1 MLANVARQ
9 LVEMFDV
16 DHSGVLFFGGEDTE
30 GVVLAEYPPQN
41 AVGLKVPLTD
51 YPLNDQL
58 KREQKPVAV
67 LDAQNDPIMGNARPT
82 MRSLGI
88 QSILIVPLIVQSR
101 IVGSFSLDAI
111 GHKRQFTA
119 EEIALC
125 HIIGNQIAV
134 AIDYTRALEAAEENQ
149 RQAQTLREVNRVL
162 SESLNLDEILPR
174 ILVQLEKVVP
184 ADASSVYLMVE
195 DGVQLVATR
204 GRYSPF
210 SQHQV
215 IPLNQLWGASEIIK
229 DKAPLLV
236 PFTHQHP
243 HWQRYP
249 DSPLQ
254 SWLGVPLLVRGE
266 VVGVLNID
274 GYSPHQ
280 FDEGHIQLVQSFA
293 NQAAMAI
300 YNARL
305 YGQAHQRA
313 EMLASVQ
320 EIGLSMVASLE
331 LEDVLREVT
340 TSILDLLEAGQ
351 VRIYLYKP
359 EEDSFSL
366 AAITDNEGQ
375 LKIRTMMPRKDGLT
389 ATVARSGRFMAIQ
402 DIYQHPLYQE
412 EADTQG
418 FSAIIGVPLKKR
430 DRVLGVLNVFYAD
443 SHIFSEDEINMLHLL
458 ATQAAV
464 ALENARLYGAE
475 QSRLQDEARRVERL
489 RRVQEISSHL
499 NSSLELDKVLSNACQ
514 QFVRLMEVDHCG
526 IVLFDGAGQTGLV
539 VAEYP
544 PTGAAG
550 AQISVDI
557 PAVKQMIVDRQPFAS
572 FNVAADPRFG
582 EDVISLK
589 QLGVQSIL
597 ILPLILQEQVIGS
610 IGLDAILQPRRFT
623 EEEMNMGRIVADQ
636 IAIAVA
642 NARTYQAE
650 RAARDQADTLREVAA
665 ILNETLDLDDL
676 LQRILAQLKR
686 VIIYDS
692 SSILLRNKDTFTIV
706 ATQGFAEPEKV
717 LGMTFT
723 FATKRHFQEIAR
735 TRRPLLIPDTAQ
747 FAGWQQQGPTVI
759 RSWLGAPLA
768 GSDQLIGIL
777 SVDHNQPNF
786 YSQADA
792 ELLTAFAHLA
802 VIALENARLYEFEVK
817 QVEQELQIARQIQQG
832 LFPRSIPDLPGW
844 QIAAACLPARET
856 GGDFFDFIKRA
867 DGKVGIAIGDVSG
880 KSISAAMVMAAAQSV
895 VGAKATDHLSPA
907 KVLSETNLLLCDD
920 MPENTFVALAY
931 VLLIP
936 ESNTVLLSNG
946 GQLAPF
952 LLPAR
957 DREAAFLVETP
968 GCHLPVGIITDIV
981 YEDSALTLQPGDSL
995 VFHTDGIVERKNEK
1009 GELFG
1014 FERLASVL
1022 KQLRGRP
1029 PQVVLDTILQVVDD
1043 FASGVGQADDVT
1055 LVVIRRQTPGPGG

>member
-1 MLANVARQ
+1 MLANVAQQ
-9 LVEMFDV
+9 LVDMFEV
-16 DHSGVLFFGGEDTE
+16 DHSGVLFFGSEDTE
-30 GVVLAEYPPQN
+30 GVVLAEYPPQE

-51 YPLNDQL
+51 YPLTDQL
-58 KREQKPVAV
+58 KREHRPIAV
-67 LDAQNDPIMGNARPT
+67 LDAQNDSIMGNARPI
-82 MRSLGI
+82 MRNLGI
-88 QSILIVPLIVQSR
+88 QSILIVPLIVRSR

-111 GHKRQFTA
+111 KNKRQFTA

-134 AIDYTRALEAAEENQ
+134 AIDYTRALETVEENQ

-174 ILVQLEKVVP
+174 ILDQLEKVVP

-204 GRYSPF
+204 GRYNPF
-210 SQHQV
+210 AEHQV
-215 IPLNQLWGASEIIK
+215 IPLDRLWGASEIIK
-229 DKAPLLV
+229 NKAPLLV
-236 PFTHQHP
+236 RQARQHP
-243 HWQRYP
+243 HWRVYP
-249 DSPLQ
+249 GSPVQ

-274 GYSPHQ
+274 GYSANQ

-305 YGQAHQRA
+305 YGQANKRA

-340 TSILDLLEAGQ
+340 TSVLNLLEAGQ
-351 VRIYLYKP
+351 VRIYLYKA
-359 EEDSFSL
+359 EDDSFSL
-366 AAITDNEGQ
+366 AATTDSEGG

-402 DIYQHPLYQE
+402 DIFQHPLYRE

-418 FSAIIGVPLKKR
+418 FGAIIGVPLTKR
-430 DRVLGVLNVFYAD
+430 DRVLGVLNVFYAEP
-443 SHIFSEDEINMLHLL
+443 HYFSEDEINMLHLL

-475 QSRLQDEARRVERL
+475 QSRLHDEARRVERL

-499 NSSLELDKVLSNACQ
+499 NSSLELDKVLNNACQ

-526 IVLFDGAGQTGLV
+526 IVLFDDPGETGLV

-550 AQISVDI
+550 AQISLDY
-557 PAVKQMIVDRQPFAS
+557 PAVKQMLVDRQPFAS
-572 FNVAADPRFG
+572 FNVLADPALG
-582 EDVISLK
+582 PGADSLK

-597 ILPLILQEQVIGS
+597 ILPLVLQEQVIGS
-610 IGLDAILQPRRFT
+610 IGLDAMLQPRRFT

-636 IAIAVA
+636 MAIAVA

-665 ILNETLDLDDL
+665 ILNETLDLDEL

-686 VIIYDS
+686 VITYDS
-692 SSILLRNKDTFTIV
+692 SSILLRSKDRFTIV

-717 LGMTFT
+717 LGMTFA
-723 FATKRHFQEIAR
+723 FAAKPHFQEIAR
-735 TRRPLLIPDTAQ
+735 TRRPLLIPDTAR
-747 FAGWQQQGPTVI
+747 FAGWRQEGPTAI

-777 SVDHNQPNF
+777 AVDHCQPDF

-817 QVEQELQIARQIQQG
+817 QVEQELRIARQIQQG
-832 LFPRSIPDLPGW
+832 LFPRRIPDLPGW
-844 QIAAACLPARET
+844 QIAAVCLPARET

-867 DGKVGIAIGDVSG
+867 DGKIGIAVGDVSG
-880 KSISAAMVMAAAQSV
+880 KGISAAMVMAAAQSV
-895 VGAKATDHLSPA
+895 VGAKGTDHMSPA
-907 KVLSETNLLLCDD
+907 KVLRETNHMLCDD

-931 VLLIP
+931 ALLEP
-936 ESNTVLLSNG
+936 QGDTVLLSNG

-957 DREAAFLVETP
+957 GRGAASLVETP
-968 GCHLPVGIITDIV
+968 GSHLPVGIVTETV
-981 YEDSALTLQPGDSL
+981 YEDGAWTLQPGDSL
-995 VFHTDGIVERKNEK
+995 VFHTDGIVERKNERGK
-1009 GELFG
+1009 LFG

-1022 KQLRGRP
+1022 NQLRGRP
-1029 PQVVLDTILQVVDD
+1029 PQVILDTILQAVDD
-1043 FASGVGQADDVT
+1043 FAGGVGQADDVT
-1055 LVVIRRQTPGPGG
+1055 LVVIQRQG